1 MKLECTQASTGVW
14 SWRFKSDNGETTIAE
29 GVKFFESKAEAQKAV
44 GAFAASVGIKAN
56 AISYVPLNPEKEE
69 EEK

>member
-1 MKLECTQASTGVW
+1 MKIEVSEGSSGVW

-29 GVKFFESKAEAQKAV
+29 GVKTFESKAEAQKAV
-44 GAFAASVGIKAN
+44 ASFATSVGVKSN
-56 AISYVPLNPEKEE
+56 AVTFVPLNPDQEE